1 MSGSVS
7 ARPYTTEGQAV
18 NPGEFSR
25 RRRQLMRMMGK
36 GGVAILP
43 SAQPR
48 MRNRDV
54 QYPYRQD
61 SDFYYLTGFSE
72 PEAVAVLVPGR
83 AGGEFLLFCRD
94 RNPLRETWDGTRAGP
109 ANAVSQFGADEAL
122 SIGKIDDILPKII
135 AGSERVYYTMGAHPE
150 FDQRLTGWLSAL
162 GAHGSMA
169 VTHAP
174 DQFIAVDHFLHDLR
188 LYKSREELVAMRR
201 AGRIAV
207 QAHRRAM
214 SICKPG
220 MYEYQI
226 EAEYLHEFHSHGGR
240 PSYLPIVGSG
250 PNSCILHYHANNR
263 KLEDGDL
270 LLVDAGCEYDYYASD
285 VTRTWPVNGR
295 FTTEQRAIYQVVLDA
310 HAAAIAEVR
319 PGNPWDQPH
328 EAAVRVVTQGLKQ
341 LGLLEGSLAELL
353 RTRAYQR
360 FFMHRTGHWLGMDVH
375 DVGDYRIVEEW
386 RVLEPG
392 MTLTVEPGIYIPA
405 GSRGIAKQWWN
416 IGVRI
421 EDDVLVT
428 KDGCE
433 VMTRDLPVDPDAIEA
448 LIGAAA

>member
-1 MSGSVS
+1 MLRQFV
-7 ARPYTTEGQAV
+7 TEYQAM
-18 NPGEFSR
+18 NPEEFSR

-36 GGVAILP
+36 GSIAILP
-43 SAQPR
+43 AAQPR

-72 PEAVAVLVPGR
+72 PEAVAVLAPGR
-83 AGGEFLLFCRD
+83 AGGEYLLFCRE

-122 SIGKIDDILPKII
+122 SIGKVDDILPKII
-135 AGSERVYYTMGAHPE
+135 AGSDRIYYTMGAHPE
-150 FDQRLTGWLSAL
+150 FDQRVTGWLSAL
-162 GAHGSMA
+162 GAHGSLDA
-169 VTHAP
+169 THTP

-207 QAHRRAM
+207 QAHHRAM
-214 SICKPG
+214 SICRPG
-220 MYEYQI
+220 LYEYQI
-226 EAEYLHEFHSHGGR
+226 EAEFMHEFHNHGAR

-263 KLEDGDL
+263 KLADGDL

-295 FTTEQRAIYQVVLDA
+295 FTSEQRAVYQIVLDA
-310 HAAAIAEVR
+310 HEAALAEVR

-328 EAAVRVVTQGLKQ
+328 DAAVRVVTQGLKQ
-341 LGLLEGSLAELL
+341 LGLLEGSLATLL

-375 DVGDYRIVEEW
+375 DVGDYRIGEEW

-405 GSRGIAKQWWN
+405 GSRGIPKHWWN

-428 KDGCE
+428 RDGCE
-433 VMTRDLPVDPDAIEA
+433 VMTSDLPSDPDTIEA
-448 LIGAAA
+448 MIGTAAR